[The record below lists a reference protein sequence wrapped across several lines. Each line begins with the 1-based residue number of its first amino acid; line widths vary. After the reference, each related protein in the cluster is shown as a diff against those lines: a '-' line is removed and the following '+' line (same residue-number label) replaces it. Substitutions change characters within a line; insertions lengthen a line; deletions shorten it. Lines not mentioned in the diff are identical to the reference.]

1 MPYVVILRNYN
12 KAVHDCFATAKI
24 SPYTKKDIEA
34 SKQSIVDARLSET
47 LKLHILMHHLE
58 EGLDALNVEMKD
70 PRGFLLWSKQAGE
83 SIHQQ
88 FLKHWTK
95 YKMNLIQN
103 ISYPDRL
110 KKAVIEF
117 SSMHL

>member
-1 MPYVVILRNYN
+1 MPYIVILRNYN

-24 SPYTKKDIEA
+24 SPYTKKDIKVL
-34 SKQSIVDARLSET
+34 KQSIVDARLSET

-58 EGLDALNVEMKD
+58 EGLDALNVEKED

-88 FLKHWTK
+88 FLTHWTK

-103 ISYPDRL
+103 ISNPDRL